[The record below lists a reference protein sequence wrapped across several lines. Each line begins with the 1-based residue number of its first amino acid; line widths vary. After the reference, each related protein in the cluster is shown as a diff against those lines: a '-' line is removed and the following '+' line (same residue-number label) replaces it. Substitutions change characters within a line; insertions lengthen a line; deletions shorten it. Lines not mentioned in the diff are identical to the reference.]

1 MAKLLTQAQKEAVE
15 ILERT
20 DGDLN
25 KAGEVLGI
33 DPMSVKSCTDE
44 ASKKTGRK
52 DYYKL

>member
-1 MAKLLTQAQKEAVE
+1 MAKPLTQAQKEAVE

-33 DPMSVKSCTDE
+33 DPMSVRSRADE
-44 ASKKTGRK
+44 ASKKTSRK